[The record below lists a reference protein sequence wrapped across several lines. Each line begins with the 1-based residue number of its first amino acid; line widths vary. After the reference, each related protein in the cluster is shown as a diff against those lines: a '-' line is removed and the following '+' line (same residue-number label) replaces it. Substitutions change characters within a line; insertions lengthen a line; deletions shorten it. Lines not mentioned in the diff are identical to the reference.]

1 MVVFFYNFYI
11 FWRFSVVCS
20 LTYLYVSFQMLHFF
34 LSNKE
39 LLALVFYQFETM
51 GLLCSDSE
59 KRRQE
64 VLDKN
69 FLLEKLA
76 TESRPLIKRYF
87 GRVAYLCFN
96 FSNTFKFYILSSH
109 YKFTNMKLIKI
120 KGTE

>member
-59 KRRQE
+59 KKAPGGIRQ
-64 VLDKN
+64 K
-69 FLLEKLA
+69 FS
-76 TESRPLIKRYF
+76 SR
-87 GRVAYLCFN
+87 
-96 FSNTFKFYILSSH
+96 
-109 YKFTNMKLIKI
+109 KI
-120 KGTE
+120 GDRI